1 MKIGYASSP
10 LTINARTNKKVVSK
24 YFSNEDFI
32 NSLKINLENLKKIL
46 EYNIENDIKLFEI
59 SSDILDNAKF
69 FDADEDW
76 TSILKKE
83 LNELSTLIQK
93 HSLRITMF
101 PQKFTLLNSP
111 NLEVVEKAIEFLN
124 IHIKFMDALNLD
136 SSNKIFL
143 EVGGIYTN
151 KNAAKERFINVYNT
165 LPHTLKN
172 KLVLINDK
180 KNFSFIDLL
189 EIHKRTKAT
198 ISINILY
205 DEVFNNSN
213 LTLKEKFEKLSETW
227 NLKDEKIIIHYST
240 QNHTKKKGFIANT
253 INIDEFLDIYPTL
266 KTFSTD
272 ICLEFNDKN
281 ISVIKCQNIISE
293 IKNGSFSKVAIKA
306 EFEKYKLLIL
316 ERGEEFVSSAELL
329 ANSTDSIIEFYRFIN
344 KVLEQFV
351 NTYTEIL
358 AIREALKIM
367 SKFIK
372 HAEKNHIEK
381 LLLNNKLKRCKS
393 YMLEIALR
401 NNVDI
406 ILKTYFFSSI

>member
-32 NSLKINLENLKKIL
+32 NSLKINLENLKEIL
-46 EYNIENDIKLFEI
+46 EYNIENNIKLFEI

-69 FDADEDW
+69 FNADEDW

-83 LNELSTLIQK
+83 LNELSTLIHK
-93 HSLRITMF
+93 HELRITMF

-111 NLEVVEKAIEFLN
+111 NLEVVEKSIEFLN
-124 IHIKFMDALNLD
+124 NHIKFMNALNLD
-136 SSNKIFL
+136 NTNKIFL

-151 KNAAKERFINVYNT
+151 KITAKERFINVYNS
-165 LPHTLKN
+165 LSEELKN
-172 KLVLINDK
+172 RLVLINDK
-180 KNFSFIDLL
+180 KNFSIIDLL
-189 EIHKRTKAT
+189 DIHKYTKAT
-198 ISINILY
+198 ISINTLY
-205 DEVFNNSN
+205 DEVFDPSD
-213 LTLKEKFEKLSETW
+213 LPLKEKFERISKTW
-227 NLKDEKIIIHYST
+227 DLDNENLIIYYST
-240 QNHTKKKGFIANT
+240 QNHTKKKGFVANT
-253 INIDEFLDIYPTL
+253 INIDEFLDIYPIFKAFT
-266 KTFSTD
+266 TD

-293 IKNGSFSKVAIKA
+293 IKNGHFSKKDIKD

-316 ERGEEFVSSAELL
+316 ERGEDFVSEGESL
-329 ANSTDSIIEFYRFIN
+329 ANSTESIIEFYRFIN
-344 KVLEQFV
+344 KVLEQFI

-367 SKFIK
+367 SKYIK

-406 ILKTYFFSSI
+406 ILKSYFFSSI